1 MLRLSLGFST
11 SGRLCE
17 HEPTCFPW
25 NCVKGFAVDGIE
37 ILGPEDTRCGVPA
50 TAHAIENDDT

>member
-1 MLRLSLGFST
+1 M
-11 SGRLCE
+11 
-17 HEPTCFPW
+17 
-25 NCVKGFAVDGIE
+25 KGFAVDGIE